1 MDVFQHN
8 VVLDIRNLV
17 PSKRSFNGSSQSDSV
32 FIMRTLHLR
41 KNILEA
47 TVTPREYAL

>member
-17 PSKRSFNGSSQSDSV
+17 PFKRSFNGSSQSDNV
-32 FIMRTLHLR
+32 FIMRTFHVR
-41 KNILEA
+41 KNILEV
-47 TVTPREYAL
+47 TITPREYAL